1 VGGEGDISKVDTT
14 TIINQATQHM
24 AINWESYNVGANET
38 VRYIQPNANAVSLNR
53 ILGVNGS
60 TIAGNIESN
69 GQVIL
74 INPNGLVFTETSVLN
89 VGGIIASGLDMSP
102 ADFMNGDYI
111 FNELTFDSAGQA
123 IGDNVS
129 GYVGTTANGTVIN
142 RGIINA
148 SVGGQ
153 AGGNVALI
161 GKQVSNEGLIE
172 ANLGSVT
179 LAAGKQA
186 VLTFDAGGLLGI
198 KVTEA
203 ILQNELGVAPALIE
217 LSWVA

>member
-1 VGGEGDISKVDTT
+1 ML
-14 TIINQATQHM
+14 APPRM
-24 AINWESYNVGANET
+24 
-38 VRYIQPNANAVSLNR
+38 
-53 ILGVNGS
+53 
-60 TIAGNIESN
+60 
-69 GQVIL
+69 
-74 INPNGLVFTETSVLN
+74 
-89 VGGIIASGLDMSP
+89 
-102 ADFMNGDYI
+102 
-111 FNELTFDSAGQA
+111 
-123 IGDNVS
+123 
-129 GYVGTTANGTVIN
+129 TVIN